1 MSTVYALFGRNFKSL
16 KQISDFYSVSY
27 SAVIRISKKPNFSI
41 KDLETYILNQKHGKS
56 DKSYLC
62 YNIKFR
68 SKYDMCRQLH
78 ADYYSFCKNINSIL
92 DLNNLIISRLLALG
106 YIHSFVAFSD
116 FELVYIIYDANTDIF
131 TLKQNTFKEL
141 FKVIIA
147 GNSSKAN
154 GVKYN
159 CPFYNSDGVFYL
171 SVKDYNNKGRQ
182 LSKYPVYENG
192 TLSVR
197 KFIKNSLKCP
207 LTVFGV
213 KYESIKDASEKLN
226 IPLHVL
232 SRLPEEI
239 KNDENK
245 LNDIVSSYIASRE
258 ERVLKVKNKNK
269 DKKQDLNITILGNV
283 FESLQKASEV
293 LDPSADISLFI
304 KDNYVD
310 EESLIKHL
318 TYGYL
323 YRNIWGKSV
332 RNLVQNLLKESYTKG
347 RELAMRNIISD
358 YLKIPISENNNLSD
372 LSDCKKLHEYLTKV
386 KMEEIC
392 YKGKYYPNK
401 MEFFRD
407 ILDRNPTGTDL
418 KTVKLLQKR
427 LANKEI
433 TQEELELEIDKCIAG
448 SNQRIS
454 KNFSMRYMGK
464 TYDNAR
470 SLTRSILQDLYTDG
484 RSSYIK
490 AIYSSSNS
498 QEEFDQK
505 ASDYFRKIKEGLTD
519 SYSRSKKKVCYKG
532 QSFSSI
538 SVFTRYL
545 LKEYSNRKREA
556 YIGSLIRNFGNDEEE
571 LVKRINSYVISTY
584 VKELGLSITYNFEYE
599 VGSVCYYS
607 VEYYNDGNKYDE
619 IMSYEELIRLLE
631 NSKQ

>member
-27 SAVIRISKKPNFSI
+27 SAVLRISKKSNFSI

-56 DKSYLC
+56 DRSYLC
-62 YNIKFR
+62 YGIKFK

-78 ADYYSFCKNINSIL
+78 ADCNSFCKNINSIL

-106 YIHSFVAFSD
+106 YIHSFVSFSD

-147 GNSSKAN
+147 GNSSKAH

-171 SVKDYNNKGRQ
+171 SVKDYNNKGCQ
-182 LSKYPVYENG
+182 LSKYPVYKNG

-232 SRLPEEI
+232 SRLPEEV

-258 ERVLKVKNKNK
+258 ERVLKVKNKNEE
-269 DKKQDLNITILGNV
+269 KKQDLSITILGNV

-293 LDPSADISLFI
+293 LDLSADISLFI
-304 KDNYVD
+304 KRNYVD

-407 ILDRNPTGTDL
+407 ILDRNPTSTDL

-490 AIYSSSNS
+490 SIYSSSNS

-505 ASDYFRKIKEGLTD
+505 ASDYFRKIKKGLTE
-519 SYSRSKKKVCYKG
+519 SYARSKKKVCYKG

-545 LKEYSNRKREA
+545 LKEYFNRKRET
-556 YIGSLIRNFGNDEEE
+556 YIGGLIRNFGNDEEE
-571 LVKRINSYVISTY
+571 LVKRINSYVLSTY

-599 VGSVCYYS
+599 VDNVCYYS
-607 VEYYNDGNKYDE
+607 VEYYNNEEKCDE
-619 IMSYEELIRLLE
+619 IMSYEEIIRLLE
-631 NSKQ
+631 NLK

>member
-1 MSTVYALFGRNFKSL
+1 MSTVYALFGKNFKSL

-27 SAVIRISKKPNFSI
+27 SAVLRLSKKSNFSI

-56 DKSYLC
+56 DRSYLC
-62 YNIKFR
+62 YGIKFK

-78 ADYYSFCKNINSIL
+78 ADYNSFCKNINSIL
-92 DLNNLIISRLLALG
+92 GLNNLIISRLLALG
-106 YIHSFVAFSD
+106 YIHSFVSFSD

-141 FKVIIA
+141 FKVIST
-147 GNSSKAN
+147 GNSNKAH

-171 SVKDYNNKGRQ
+171 SVKDYNNKGCQ

-226 IPLHVL
+226 IPPHVL
-232 SRLPEEI
+232 FRLPDEV
-239 KNDENK
+239 KNNENK
-245 LNDIVSSYIASRE
+245 LNNIVSSYIASRE

-293 LDPSADISLFI
+293 LDLSVDIPLFI
-304 KDNYVD
+304 KGNYVD
-310 EESLIKHL
+310 EKSLIKHL

-372 LSDCKKLHEYLTKV
+372 LSDCKKLHEYLIKV
-386 KMEEIC
+386 KMEKIC
-392 YKGKYYPNK
+392 YKGKYYQNK

-407 ILDRNPTGTDL
+407 ILDRNPTSTDL
-418 KTVKLLQKR
+418 KTVKMLQKK
-427 LANKEI
+427 LVNGEI

-454 KNFSMRYMGK
+454 KDISMRYMGK

-484 RSSYIK
+484 RSSYIR

-505 ASDYFRKIKEGLTD
+505 ASDYFRKIKEGLTE

-532 QSFSSI
+532 QFFSSI

-571 LVKRINSYVISTY
+571 LVKRINFYIISTY

-619 IMSYEELIRLLE
+619 IMSYEEIIRLLE

>member
-1 MSTVYALFGRNFKSL
+1 MSTGYVLFGKNFKSL

-27 SAVIRISKKPNFSI
+27 SAVLRISKKSNFSI

-56 DKSYLC
+56 DRSYLC
-62 YNIKFR
+62 YGIKFK

-78 ADYYSFCKNINSIL
+78 ADYNSFCKNINSIL

-106 YIHSFVAFSD
+106 YIHSFVSFSD

-171 SVKDYNNKGRQ
+171 SVNDYNNKGSQ
-182 LSKYPVYENG
+182 LLKYPVYENG

-258 ERVLKVKNKNK
+258 ERVLKVKNKNEE
-269 DKKQDLNITILGNV
+269 KKQGLSITILGNV

-293 LDPSADISLFI
+293 LDLSADISLFI
-304 KDNYVD
+304 KGNYVD

-407 ILDRNPTGTDL
+407 ILDRNPTSTDL

-505 ASDYFRKIKEGLTD
+505 ASDYFRKIKEGLTE
-519 SYSRSKKKVCYKG
+519 SYSHSKKKVCYKG

-545 LKEYSNRKREA
+545 LKEYSNRQREA

-584 VKELGLSITYNFEYE
+584 VKELGLSITCNFEYE
-599 VGSVCYYS
+599 ADNVCYYS
-607 VEYYNDGNKYDE
+607 VEYYNNEEKCDE
-619 IMSYEELIRLLE
+619 IMSYEEIIRLLE
-631 NSKQ
+631 NLK